1 MINFEKETKVYELK
15 TCGKTNLIKL
25 LKTNYIMAPDKL
37 AVQMFCWDE
46 EYKFWEPWST
56 LTVNTGDQPL
66 NKNCAF
72 INTNNN
78 KDIIG
83 WMIKNGMGRTTKRF
97 SVSGFCTYPEFEFND
112 RTLSQMANPRR

>member
-1 MINFEKETKVYELK
+1 MINLKKENKVYGLK
-15 TCGKTNLIKL
+15 AYGKNNLITL
-25 LKTNYIMAPDKL
+25 VKTNYVTDPDKL
-37 AVQMFCWDE
+37 AVQMLYWDE

-72 INTNNN
+72 ININNN

-112 RTLSQMANPRR
+112 RTLNQMLNYE